1 MFLKLNKAELDYG
14 SFLEGVMAGVLDG
27 IRVLDFGRYIA
38 GPFCG
43 MLLGDMG
50 AEVIRIDKLSG
61 SEDRYLVPVAKSGE
75 GPLFLALNRNKKSL
89 TLNPMKPQGREI
101 VENLVKTA
109 DIVIANLPQP
119 TLEAMGID
127 YDSLRAIKP
136 DIILTTVTAY
146 GNGGPYS
153 ERVGFDGVAQALA
166 GATYMGGR
174 PGDPMKSFV
183 PFADFGTATMAAFGT
198 LSALIE
204 RNKTGNGQLVEA
216 ALTRTV
222 MAFNIALLAE
232 EAIKSID
239 RPSYGNRGYSAGPS
253 DIFKT
258 TDGAVM
264 VQVVG
269 QPLFERWAKL
279 MGEESWLQDPRF
291 ATDMD
296 RGENGELLSARMQ
309 MWCKDMSTKEVL
321 DALDEA
327 RIPCGPVLS
336 AKQVLQ
342 DPHIKAMDFLQDMNF
357 PGLKKPIPINTTPV
371 KLSKTP
377 GTIRQRT
384 AELGE
389 HTDEMLES
397 LGYTADKISE
407 LRKARVV

>member
-1 MFLKLNKAELDYG
+1 
-14 SFLEGVMAGVLDG
+14 MAGVLDG

-61 SEDRYLVPVAKSGE
+61 SEDRYLVPVAESGE

-127 YDSLRAIKP
+127 YDSLKAIKP
-136 DIILTTVTAY
+136 NIILTTVTAY

-279 MGEESWLQDPRF
+279 MGEESWLEDPRF

-371 KLSKTP
+371 KLSQTP

-389 HTDEMLES
+389 HTNEILDS

-407 LRKARVV
+407 MRNARVV

>member
-1 MFLKLNKAELDYG
+1 
-14 SFLEGVMAGVLDG
+14 MAGVLDG

-50 AEVIRIDKLSG
+50 AEVIRIDKLAG
-61 SEDRYLVPVAKSGE
+61 SEDRYLVPVADSGE

-89 TLNPMKPQGREI
+89 TLNPMKPQGQKI
-101 VENLVKTA
+101 VKELVKTA

-127 YDSLRAIKP
+127 YDSLKSIKP

-166 GATYMGGR
+166 GATFMGGR

-204 RNKTGNGQLVEA
+204 RNKSGKGQLVEA

-232 EAIKSID
+232 EAIKAID

-279 MGEESWLQDPRF
+279 MGEESWLEDPRF

-309 MWCKDMSTKEVL
+309 MWCKDMTTKEVL

-342 DPHIKAMDFLQDMNF
+342 DPHIKAMDFLQKMDF
-357 PGLKKPIPINTTPV
+357 PGLKSPIPINTTPV
-371 KLSKTP
+371 KLSETP

-384 AELGE
+384 AKLGE
-389 HTDEMLES
+389 HTREILDA
-397 LGYTADKISE
+397 LGYSLDEISE
-407 LRKARVV
+407 MRDARVV

>member
-1 MFLKLNKAELDYG
+1 MP
-14 SFLEGVMAGVLDG
+14 GVLDG

-50 AEVIRIDKLSG
+50 AEVIRIDKLAG
-61 SEDRYLVPVAKSGE
+61 SEDRYLVPVADSGE

-89 TLNPMKPQGREI
+89 TLNPMKPQGQKI
-101 VENLVKTA
+101 VKELVKTA

-127 YDSLRAIKP
+127 YDSLKSIKP

-204 RNKTGNGQLVEA
+204 RNKSGNGQLVEA

-232 EAIKSID
+232 EAIKAID

-279 MGEESWLQDPRF
+279 MGEESWLEDPRF

-309 MWCKDMSTKEVL
+309 MWCKDMTTKEVL

-336 AKQVLQ
+336 AKQVLE
-342 DPHIKAMDFLQDMNF
+342 DPHIKAMDFLQKMDF
-357 PGLKKPIPINTTPV
+357 PGLKSPIPINTTPV
-371 KLSKTP
+371 KLSVTP

-384 AELGE
+384 AKLGE
-389 HTDEMLES
+389 HTSEILDA
-397 LGYTADKISE
+397 LGYSVDAISE
-407 LRKARVV
+407 MRDARVV

>member
-1 MFLKLNKAELDYG
+1 M
-14 SFLEGVMAGVLDG
+14 SGVLDG

-50 AEVIRIDKLSG
+50 AEVIRIDKLAG
-61 SEDRYLVPVAKSGE
+61 SEDRYLVPVAETGE
-75 GPLFLALNRNKKSL
+75 GPLFLALNRNKQSL
-89 TLNPMKPQGREI
+89 TLNPMKPEGRDVVRKL
-101 VENLVKTA
+101 VETA
-109 DIVIANLPQP
+109 DVVIANLPQP

-127 YDSLRAIKP
+127 YESLKAIKP

-166 GATYMGGR
+166 GATYMGGQ

-198 LSALIE
+198 MVALFDRE
-204 RNKTGNGQLVEA
+204 KTGKGQLVEG

-222 MAFNIALLAE
+222 MAFNIALIAE
-232 EAIKSID
+232 ESIKSID
-239 RPSYGNRGYSAGPS
+239 RPAYGNRGYSAGPS
-253 DIFKT
+253 DVFKT

-279 MGEESWLQDPRF
+279 MGEDSWLNDTRF

-309 MWCKDMSTKEVL
+309 MWCKDMNTNEVL
-321 DALDEA
+321 DALEEA

-336 AKQVLQ
+336 AKQVLE
-342 DPHIKAMDFLQDMNF
+342 DPHIKAMDFLQEMNF
-357 PGLKKPIPINTTPV
+357 PGISKPIPVTTTPV
-371 KLSKTP
+371 KLSRTP
-377 GTIRQRT
+377 GSIRTPT
-384 AELGE
+384 AMLGE
-389 HTDEMLES
+389 HTDRIL
-397 LGYTADKISE
+397 KE
-407 LRKARVV
+407 LKYSDNQILSMRKARVV

>member
-1 MFLKLNKAELDYG
+1 
-14 SFLEGVMAGVLDG
+14 MAGVLDG

-50 AEVIRIDKLSG
+50 AEVIRIDKLAG
-61 SEDRYLVPVAKSGE
+61 SEDRYLVPVADSGE

-89 TLNPMKPQGREI
+89 TLNPMKPQGQKI
-101 VENLVKTA
+101 VKELVKTA

-127 YDSLRAIKP
+127 YDSLKSIKP

-204 RNKTGNGQLVEA
+204 RNKSGKGQLVEA

-232 EAIKSID
+232 EAIKAID

-269 QPLFERWAKL
+269 QPLFERWARL
-279 MGEESWLQDPRF
+279 MGEESWLEDPRF

-309 MWCKDMSTKEVL
+309 MWCKDMTTKEVL

-342 DPHIKAMDFLQDMNF
+342 DPHIKAMDFLQKMDF
-357 PGLKKPIPINTTPV
+357 PGLKSPIPINTTPV
-371 KLSKTP
+371 KLSETP

-384 AELGE
+384 AKLGE
-389 HTDEMLES
+389 HTSEILDA
-397 LGYTADKISE
+397 LGYSLDEISE
-407 LRKARVV
+407 MRDARVV

>member
-1 MFLKLNKAELDYG
+1 
-14 SFLEGVMAGVLDG
+14 MAGVLDG

-43 MLLGDMG
+43 MLLADMG

-61 SEDRYLVPVAKSGE
+61 SEDRYLVPVAESGE

-127 YDSLRAIKP
+127 YDSLKAIKP

-204 RNKTGNGQLVEA
+204 RNKSGNGQLVEA

-296 RGENGELLSARMQ
+296 RGEHGELLSARMQ

-342 DPHIKAMDFLQDMNF
+342 DPHIKAMDFLQEMSF
-357 PGLKKPIPINTTPV
+357 PGLKQPIPINTTPV
-371 KLSKTP
+371 KLSQTP

-389 HTDEMLES
+389 HTAEILDS
-397 LGYTADKISE
+397 LGYTTDKISE
-407 LRKARVV
+407 MRHARIV

>member
-1 MFLKLNKAELDYG
+1 
-14 SFLEGVMAGVLDG
+14 MAGVLDG

-61 SEDRYLVPVAKSGE
+61 SEDRYLVPVAESGE
-75 GPLFLALNRNKKSL
+75 GPLFLALNRNKRSL

-127 YDSLRAIKP
+127 YDSLKAIKP

-342 DPHIKAMDFLQDMNF
+342 DPHIKAMDFLQDMSF
-357 PGLKKPIPINTTPV
+357 PGLKQPIPINTTPV
-371 KLSKTP
+371 KLSQTP

-389 HTDEMLES
+389 HTDEILDS

-407 LRKARVV
+407 MRNARIV

>member
-1 MFLKLNKAELDYG
+1 
-14 SFLEGVMAGVLDG
+14 MAGVLDG

-50 AEVIRIDKLSG
+50 AEVIRIDKLAG
-61 SEDRYLVPVAKSGE
+61 SEDRYLVPVADSGE

-89 TLNPMKPQGREI
+89 TLNPMKPQGQKI
-101 VENLVKTA
+101 VKELVKTA

-127 YDSLRAIKP
+127 YDSLKSIKP

-166 GATYMGGR
+166 GATFMGGR

-204 RNKTGNGQLVEA
+204 RNKSGKGQLVEA

-232 EAIKSID
+232 EAIKAID

-279 MGEESWLQDPRF
+279 MGEESWLEDPRF

-309 MWCKDMSTKEVL
+309 MWCKDMTTKEVL

-342 DPHIKAMDFLQDMNF
+342 DPHIKAMDFLQKMDF
-357 PGLKKPIPINTTPV
+357 PGLKSPIPINTTPV
-371 KLSKTP
+371 KLSETP

-384 AELGE
+384 AKLGE
-389 HTDEMLES
+389 HTSEILDT
-397 LGYTADKISE
+397 LGYSLDEISE
-407 LRKARVV
+407 MRDARVV

>member
-1 MFLKLNKAELDYG
+1 
-14 SFLEGVMAGVLDG
+14 MAGVLDG

-50 AEVIRIDKLSG
+50 AEVIRIDKLAG
-61 SEDRYLVPVAKSGE
+61 SEDRYLVPVADSGE

-89 TLNPMKPQGREI
+89 TLNPMKPQGQKI
-101 VENLVKTA
+101 VKELVKTA

-127 YDSLRAIKP
+127 YDSLKSIKP

-166 GATYMGGR
+166 GATFMGGR

-204 RNKTGNGQLVEA
+204 RNKSGKGQLVEA

-232 EAIKSID
+232 EAIKAID

-279 MGEESWLQDPRF
+279 MGEESWLEDPRF

-309 MWCKDMSTKEVL
+309 MWCKDMTTKEVL

-342 DPHIKAMDFLQDMNF
+342 DPHIKAMDFLQKMDF
-357 PGLKKPIPINTTPV
+357 PGLKSPIPINTTPV
-371 KLSKTP
+371 KLSETP
-377 GTIRQRT
+377 GTIRRRT
-384 AELGE
+384 AKLGE
-389 HTDEMLES
+389 HTSEILDA
-397 LGYTADKISE
+397 LGYSLDEISE
-407 LRKARVV
+407 MRDARVV

>member
-1 MFLKLNKAELDYG
+1 
-14 SFLEGVMAGVLDG
+14 MAGVLNG

-61 SEDRYLVPVAKSGE
+61 SEDRYLVPVAESGE

-101 VENLVKTA
+101 VESLVKTA

-127 YDSLRAIKP
+127 YDSLKAIKP

-204 RNKTGNGQLVEA
+204 RNKSGNGQLVEA

-309 MWCKDMSTKEVL
+309 MWCKDMNTKEVL

-342 DPHIKAMDFLQDMNF
+342 DPHIKAMDFLQEMSF
-357 PGLKKPIPINTTPV
+357 PGLKQPIPINTTPV
-371 KLSKTP
+371 KLSQTP

-389 HTDEMLES
+389 HTDEILDS
-397 LGYTADKISE
+397 LGYTTDKISE
-407 LRKARVV
+407 MRNARIV

>member
-1 MFLKLNKAELDYG
+1 
-14 SFLEGVMAGVLDG
+14 MAGVLDG

-50 AEVIRIDKLSG
+50 AEVIRIDKLAG
-61 SEDRYLVPVAKSGE
+61 SEDRYLVPVADSGE

-89 TLNPMKPQGREI
+89 TLNPMKPQGQKI
-101 VENLVKTA
+101 VKELVKTA

-127 YDSLRAIKP
+127 YDSLKSIKP

-166 GATYMGGR
+166 GATFMGGR

-204 RNKTGNGQLVEA
+204 RNKSGKGQLVEA

-232 EAIKSID
+232 EAIKAID

-279 MGEESWLQDPRF
+279 MGEESWLEDPRF

-309 MWCKDMSTKEVL
+309 MWCKDMTTKEVL

-342 DPHIKAMDFLQDMNF
+342 DPHIKAMDFLQKMDF
-357 PGLKKPIPINTTPV
+357 PGLKSPIPINTTPV
-371 KLSKTP
+371 KLSETP

-384 AELGE
+384 AKLGE
-389 HTDEMLES
+389 HTSEILDA
-397 LGYTADKISE
+397 LGYSLDEISE
-407 LRKARVV
+407 MRDARVV

>member
-1 MFLKLNKAELDYG
+1 
-14 SFLEGVMAGVLDG
+14 MAGVLDG
-27 IRVLDFGRYIA
+27 IRILDFGRYIA

-50 AEVIRIDKLSG
+50 AEVIRIDKLAG
-61 SEDRYLVPVAKSGE
+61 SEDRYLVPVADSGE

-89 TLNPMKPQGREI
+89 TLNPMKPQGQKI
-101 VENLVKTA
+101 VKELVKTA

-127 YDSLRAIKP
+127 YDSLKSIKP
-136 DIILTTVTAY
+136 DVILTTVTAY

-166 GATYMGGR
+166 GATFMGGR

-204 RNKTGNGQLVEA
+204 RNKSGKGQLVEA

-232 EAIKSID
+232 EAIKAID

-279 MGEESWLQDPRF
+279 MGEESWLEDPRF

-309 MWCKDMSTKEVL
+309 MWCKDMTTKEVL

-342 DPHIKAMDFLQDMNF
+342 DPHIKAMDFLQKMDF
-357 PGLKKPIPINTTPV
+357 PGLKSPIPINTTPV
-371 KLSKTP
+371 KLSETP

-384 AELGE
+384 AKLGE
-389 HTDEMLES
+389 HTSEILDA
-397 LGYTADKISE
+397 LGYSLDEISE
-407 LRKARVV
+407 MRDARVV

>member
-1 MFLKLNKAELDYG
+1 
-14 SFLEGVMAGVLDG
+14 MAGVLDG

-61 SEDRYLVPVAKSGE
+61 SEDRYLVPVAESGE

-371 KLSKTP
+371 KLSQTP

-389 HTDEMLES
+389 HTDEILNS
-397 LGYTADKISE
+397 LGYTTDKISE
-407 LRKARVV
+407 MRNARVV

>member
-1 MFLKLNKAELDYG
+1 
-14 SFLEGVMAGVLDG
+14 MAGVLDG

-50 AEVIRIDKLSG
+50 AEVIRIDKLAG
-61 SEDRYLVPVAKSGE
+61 SEDRYLVPVADSGE

-89 TLNPMKPQGREI
+89 TLNPMKPQGQKI
-101 VENLVKTA
+101 VKELVKTA

-127 YDSLRAIKP
+127 YDSLKSIKP

-174 PGDPMKSFV
+174 PGDPMHSFV

-204 RNKTGNGQLVEA
+204 RNKSGNGQLVEA

-232 EAIKSID
+232 EAIKAID

-279 MGEESWLQDPRF
+279 MGEESWLEDPRF

-309 MWCKDMSTKEVL
+309 MWCKDMTTKEVL

-336 AKQVLQ
+336 AKQVLE
-342 DPHIKAMDFLQDMNF
+342 DPHIKAMDFLQKMDF
-357 PGLKKPIPINTTPV
+357 PGLKSPIPINTTPV
-371 KLSKTP
+371 KLSETP

-384 AELGE
+384 AKLGE
-389 HTDEMLES
+389 HTSEILDA
-397 LGYTADKISE
+397 LGYSLDEISE
-407 LRKARVV
+407 MRDARVV

>member
-1 MFLKLNKAELDYG
+1 MG
-14 SFLEGVMAGVLDG
+14 GVLDG

-61 SEDRYLVPVAKSGE
+61 SEDRYLVPVAESGE

-371 KLSKTP
+371 KLSQTP

-389 HTDEMLES
+389 HTDEILNS

-407 LRKARVV
+407 MRIARVV

>member
-1 MFLKLNKAELDYG
+1 MG
-14 SFLEGVMAGVLDG
+14 GVLDG

-61 SEDRYLVPVAKSGE
+61 SEDRYLVPVAESGE

-204 RNKTGNGQLVEA
+204 RNKTGSGQLVEA

-371 KLSKTP
+371 KLSQTP

-389 HTDEMLES
+389 HTDEILDS
-397 LGYTADKISE
+397 LGYTADQISE
-407 LRKARVV
+407 MRNARVV

>member
-1 MFLKLNKAELDYG
+1 MG
-14 SFLEGVMAGVLDG
+14 GVLDG

-61 SEDRYLVPVAKSGE
+61 SEDRYLVPVAESGE
-75 GPLFLALNRNKKSL
+75 GPLFLSLNRNKKSL

-127 YDSLRAIKP
+127 YVSLRAIKP

-371 KLSKTP
+371 KLSETP

-389 HTDEMLES
+389 HTDEILNS
-397 LGYTADKISE
+397 LGYTPDKISE
-407 LRKARVV
+407 MRYARVV

>member
-1 MFLKLNKAELDYG
+1 
-14 SFLEGVMAGVLDG
+14 MAGVLDG

-61 SEDRYLVPVAKSGE
+61 SEDRYLVPVAESGE

-357 PGLKKPIPINTTPV
+357 PGLKTPIPINTTPV
-371 KLSKTP
+371 KLSQTP

-389 HTDEMLES
+389 HTDEILNS

-407 LRKARVV
+407 MRYARVV

>member
-1 MFLKLNKAELDYG
+1 
-14 SFLEGVMAGVLDG
+14 MAGVLDG
-27 IRVLDFGRYIA
+27 IRILDFGRYIA

-50 AEVIRIDKLSG
+50 AEVIRIDKLAG
-61 SEDRYLVPVAKSGE
+61 SEDRYLVPVADSGE

-89 TLNPMKPQGREI
+89 TLNPMKPQGQKI
-101 VENLVKTA
+101 VKELVKTA

-127 YDSLRAIKP
+127 YDSLKSIKP

-166 GATYMGGR
+166 GATFMGGR

-204 RNKTGNGQLVEA
+204 RNKSGKGQLVEA

-232 EAIKSID
+232 EAIKAID

-279 MGEESWLQDPRF
+279 MGEESWLEDPRF

-309 MWCKDMSTKEVL
+309 MWCKDMTTKEVL

-342 DPHIKAMDFLQDMNF
+342 DPHIKAMDFLQKMDF
-357 PGLKKPIPINTTPV
+357 PGLKSPIPINTTPV
-371 KLSKTP
+371 KLSETP
-377 GTIRQRT
+377 GAIRQRT
-384 AELGE
+384 AKLGE
-389 HTDEMLES
+389 HTSEILDA
-397 LGYTADKISE
+397 LGYSLDEISE
-407 LRKARVV
+407 MRDARVV

>member
-1 MFLKLNKAELDYG
+1 
-14 SFLEGVMAGVLDG
+14 MAGVLDG

-50 AEVIRIDKLSG
+50 AEVIRIDKLAG
-61 SEDRYLVPVAKSGE
+61 SEDRYLVPVADSGE

-89 TLNPMKPQGREI
+89 TLNPMKPQGQKI
-101 VENLVKTA
+101 VKELVKTV

-127 YDSLRAIKP
+127 YDSLKSIKP

-204 RNKTGNGQLVEA
+204 RNKSGNGQLVEA

-232 EAIKSID
+232 EAIKAID

-279 MGEESWLQDPRF
+279 MGEESWLEDPRF

-309 MWCKDMSTKEVL
+309 MWCKDMTTKEVL

-336 AKQVLQ
+336 AKQVLE
-342 DPHIKAMDFLQDMNF
+342 DPHIKAMDFLQKMDF
-357 PGLKKPIPINTTPV
+357 PGLKSPIPINTTPV
-371 KLSKTP
+371 KLSETP

-384 AELGE
+384 AKLGE
-389 HTDEMLES
+389 HTSEILDA
-397 LGYTADKISE
+397 LGYSLDEISE
-407 LRKARVV
+407 MRDASVV

>member
-1 MFLKLNKAELDYG
+1 
-14 SFLEGVMAGVLDG
+14 MAGVLDG

-50 AEVIRIDKLSG
+50 AEVIRIDKLAG
-61 SEDRYLVPVAKSGE
+61 SEDRYLVPVADSGE

-89 TLNPMKPQGREI
+89 TLNPMKPQGQKI
-101 VENLVKTA
+101 VKELVKTA

-127 YDSLRAIKP
+127 YDSLKSIKP

-204 RNKTGNGQLVEA
+204 RNKSGNGQLVEA

-232 EAIKSID
+232 EAIKAID

-279 MGEESWLQDPRF
+279 MGEESWLEDPRF

-309 MWCKDMSTKEVL
+309 MWCKDMTTKEVL

-336 AKQVLQ
+336 AKQVLE
-342 DPHIKAMDFLQDMNF
+342 DPHIKAMDFLQKMDF
-357 PGLKKPIPINTTPV
+357 PGLKSPIPINTTPV
-371 KLSKTP
+371 KLSETP

-384 AELGE
+384 AKLGE
-389 HTDEMLES
+389 HTSEILDA
-397 LGYTADKISE
+397 LGYSLDEISE
-407 LRKARVV
+407 MRDARVV

>member
-1 MFLKLNKAELDYG
+1 
-14 SFLEGVMAGVLDG
+14 MAGVLDG

-61 SEDRYLVPVAKSGE
+61 SEDRYLVPVAESGE

-371 KLSKTP
+371 KLSQTP

-389 HTDEMLES
+389 HTDEILNS
-397 LGYTADKISE
+397 LGYAADKISE
-407 LRKARVV
+407 MRNSRVV

>member
-1 MFLKLNKAELDYG
+1 
-14 SFLEGVMAGVLDG
+14 MAGVLDG

-61 SEDRYLVPVAKSGE
+61 SEDRYLVPVAESGE

-89 TLNPMKPQGREI
+89 TLNPMKPKGREI

-371 KLSKTP
+371 KLSQTP

-384 AELGE
+384 AKLGE
-389 HTDEMLES
+389 HTDEILDS
-397 LGYTADKISE
+397 LGYTADQISE
-407 LRKARVV
+407 MRNARVV

>member
-1 MFLKLNKAELDYG
+1 
-14 SFLEGVMAGVLDG
+14 MAGVLDG

-61 SEDRYLVPVAKSGE
+61 SEDRYLVPVAESGE

-357 PGLKKPIPINTTPV
+357 PGLKTPIPINTTPV
-371 KLSKTP
+371 KLSQTP

-389 HTDEMLES
+389 HTDEILDS

>member
-1 MFLKLNKAELDYG
+1 
-14 SFLEGVMAGVLDG
+14 MAGVLDG

-61 SEDRYLVPVAKSGE
+61 SEDRYLVPVAESGE

-89 TLNPMKPQGREI
+89 TLNPMKPKGREI

-136 DIILTTVTAY
+136 EIILTTVTAY

-269 QPLFERWAKL
+269 QPLFERWAGL

-371 KLSKTP
+371 KLSQTP

-389 HTDEMLES
+389 HTDEILNS

-407 LRKARVV
+407 MRNARVV

>member
-1 MFLKLNKAELDYG
+1 MG
-14 SFLEGVMAGVLDG
+14 GVLDG

-50 AEVIRIDKLSG
+50 AEVIRIDKLAG
-61 SEDRYLVPVAKSGE
+61 REDRYLVPVTEAGE

-89 TLNPMKPQGREI
+89 TLNPMKPEGREI
-101 VENLVKTA
+101 VKKLVATA
-109 DIVIANLPQP
+109 DVVIANLPQP

-127 YDSLRAIKP
+127 YESLKAIKP

-166 GATYMGGR
+166 GATYMGGH

-183 PFADFGTATMAAFGT
+183 PYADFGTATMAAFGT
-198 LSALIE
+198 MSAILE
-204 RNKTGNGQLVEA
+204 RHKTGKGQLVEA

-222 MAFNIALLAE
+222 MAFNIAYLAE
-232 EAIKSID
+232 EALTGIG
-239 RPSYGNRGYSAGPS
+239 RPPYANRGYSAGPS
-253 DIFKT
+253 DVIKT

-279 MGEESWLQDPRF
+279 MGEDHWLSDPRF
-291 ATDMD
+291 ATDQD
-296 RGENGELLSARMQ
+296 RGDNGEALTARMQ
-309 MWCKDMSTKEVL
+309 EWCKDMTTKQVL

-336 AKQVLQ
+336 AAQVLE
-342 DPHIKAMDFLQDMNF
+342 DPHIQAMDFLEDMEH
-357 PGLKKPIPINTTPV
+357 PDLDRPAPITTTPV
-371 KLSKTP
+371 KLSETP
-377 GTIRQRT
+377 GTIRSRT
-384 AELGE
+384 ATLGE
-389 HTDEMLES
+389 HTAEILGE
-397 LGYTADKISE
+397 LGYGEAELAE
-407 LRKARVV
+407 LRDKRVA

>member
-1 MFLKLNKAELDYG
+1 MP
-14 SFLEGVMAGVLDG
+14 GVLDG

-50 AEVIRIDKLSG
+50 AEVIRIDKLAG
-61 SEDRYLVPVAKSGE
+61 SEDRYLVPVADSGE

-89 TLNPMKPQGREI
+89 TLNPMKPQGQKI
-101 VENLVKTA
+101 VKELVKTA

-127 YDSLRAIKP
+127 YDSLKSIKP

-166 GATYMGGR
+166 GATFMGGR

-204 RNKTGNGQLVEA
+204 RNKSGNGQLVEA

-232 EAIKSID
+232 EAIKAID

-258 TDGAVM
+258 TDGDVM

-279 MGEESWLQDPRF
+279 MGEESWLEDPRF

-309 MWCKDMSTKEVL
+309 MWCKDMTTKEVL

-336 AKQVLQ
+336 AKQVLE
-342 DPHIKAMDFLQDMNF
+342 DPHIKAMDFLQKMDF
-357 PGLKKPIPINTTPV
+357 PGLKSPIPINTTPV
-371 KLSKTP
+371 KLSETP

-384 AELGE
+384 AKLGE
-389 HTDEMLES
+389 HTSEILDA
-397 LGYTADKISE
+397 LGYSLDEISE
-407 LRKARVV
+407 MRDARVV

>member
-1 MFLKLNKAELDYG
+1 
-14 SFLEGVMAGVLDG
+14 MAGVLDG

-61 SEDRYLVPVAKSGE
+61 SEDRYLVPVAESGE

-279 MGEESWLQDPRF
+279 MGEESWLEDPRF

-371 KLSKTP
+371 KLSQTP

-389 HTDEMLES
+389 HTDEILDN
-397 LGYTADKISE
+397 LGYTTDKISE
-407 LRKARVV
+407 MRNARIV

>member
-1 MFLKLNKAELDYG
+1 MG
-14 SFLEGVMAGVLDG
+14 GVLDG

-61 SEDRYLVPVAKSGE
+61 SEDRYLVPVAESGE

-204 RNKTGNGQLVEA
+204 RNKTGSGQLVEA

-357 PGLKKPIPINTTPV
+357 PGLKTPIPINTTPV
-371 KLSKTP
+371 KLSQTP

-389 HTDEMLES
+389 HTDEILDS
-397 LGYTADKISE
+397 LGYTADQISE
-407 LRKARVV
+407 MRNARVV

>member
-1 MFLKLNKAELDYG
+1 MP
-14 SFLEGVMAGVLDG
+14 GVLDG

-50 AEVIRIDKLSG
+50 AEVIRIDKLAG
-61 SEDRYLVPVAKSGE
+61 SEDRYLVPVADSGE

-89 TLNPMKPQGREI
+89 TLNPMKPQGQKI
-101 VENLVKTA
+101 VKELVKTA

-127 YDSLRAIKP
+127 YDSLKSIKP

-166 GATYMGGR
+166 GATFMGGR

-204 RNKTGNGQLVEA
+204 RNKSGNGQLVEA

-232 EAIKSID
+232 EAIKAID

-269 QPLFERWAKL
+269 QPLFERWARL
-279 MGEESWLQDPRF
+279 MGEESWLEDPRF

-309 MWCKDMSTKEVL
+309 MWCKDMTTKEVL

-336 AKQVLQ
+336 AKQVLE
-342 DPHIKAMDFLQDMNF
+342 DPHIKAMDFLQKMDF
-357 PGLKKPIPINTTPV
+357 PGLKSPIPINTTPV
-371 KLSKTP
+371 KLSETP

-384 AELGE
+384 AKLGE
-389 HTDEMLES
+389 HTSEILDA
-397 LGYTADKISE
+397 LGYSLDEISE
-407 LRKARVV
+407 MRDARVV

>member
-1 MFLKLNKAELDYG
+1 
-14 SFLEGVMAGVLDG
+14 MAGVLDG

-61 SEDRYLVPVAKSGE
+61 SEDRYLVPVAESGE

-357 PGLKKPIPINTTPV
+357 PGLKTPIPINTTPV
-371 KLSKTP
+371 KLSQTP

-389 HTDEMLES
+389 HTDEILNS
-397 LGYTADKISE
+397 LGYTPDKISE
-407 LRKARVV
+407 MRYARVV

>member
-1 MFLKLNKAELDYG
+1 MP
-14 SFLEGVMAGVLDG
+14 GVLDG

-50 AEVIRIDKLSG
+50 AEVIRIDKLAG
-61 SEDRYLVPVAKSGE
+61 SEDRYLVPVADSGE

-89 TLNPMKPQGREI
+89 TLNPMKPQGQKI
-101 VENLVKTA
+101 VKELVETA

-127 YDSLRAIKP
+127 YDSLKSIKP

-204 RNKTGNGQLVEA
+204 RNKSGNGQLVEA

-232 EAIKSID
+232 EAIKAID

-279 MGEESWLQDPRF
+279 MGEESWLEDPRF

-309 MWCKDMSTKEVL
+309 MWCKDMTTKEVL

-336 AKQVLQ
+336 AKQVLE
-342 DPHIKAMDFLQDMNF
+342 DPHIKAMDFLQKMDF
-357 PGLKKPIPINTTPV
+357 PGLKSPIPINTTPV
-371 KLSKTP
+371 KLSETP

-384 AELGE
+384 AKLGE
-389 HTDEMLES
+389 HTSEILDA
-397 LGYTADKISE
+397 LGYSLDEISE
-407 LRKARVV
+407 MRDARVV

>member
-1 MFLKLNKAELDYG
+1 MP
-14 SFLEGVMAGVLDG
+14 GVLDG

-50 AEVIRIDKLSG
+50 AEVIRIDKLAG
-61 SEDRYLVPVAKSGE
+61 SEDRYLVPVADSGE

-89 TLNPMKPQGREI
+89 TLNPMKPQGQKI
-101 VENLVKTA
+101 VKELVKTA

-127 YDSLRAIKP
+127 YDSLKSIKP

-204 RNKTGNGQLVEA
+204 RNKSGNGQLVEA

-232 EAIKSID
+232 EAIKAID

-279 MGEESWLQDPRF
+279 MGEESWLEDPRF

-309 MWCKDMSTKEVL
+309 MWCKDMTTKEVL

-336 AKQVLQ
+336 AKQVLE
-342 DPHIKAMDFLQDMNF
+342 DPHIKAMDFLQKMDF
-357 PGLKKPIPINTTPV
+357 PGLKSPIPINTTPV
-371 KLSKTP
+371 KLSETP

-384 AELGE
+384 AKLGE
-389 HTDEMLES
+389 HTSEILDV
-397 LGYTADKISE
+397 LGYSLDEISE
-407 LRKARVV
+407 MRDARVV